1 MWLWGISW
9 TFHLLGGT
17 GDSISASLKYGS
29 ITFSWVQLKVFL
41 HRVSHSFL
49 FRTCSPLWLYLSTW
63 IIFTAVKRLCYAR
76 VYKPTTWEIQII
88 FLNRKVVLLHELD
101 GRTHFYVP
109 HLKLCLAVVSVAS
122 QESNRQQTWPS
133 AWKYWNAQVLPKSE
147 MVLKIFKQFQLQFW
161 MDFKS
166 SISQLLMIEVQTDT
180 AASGHQRLLCPDRI
194 AGKSCNWN
202 SKESI
207 IRRH

>member
-1 MWLWGISW
+1 
-9 TFHLLGGT
+9 
-17 GDSISASLKYGS
+17 
-29 ITFSWVQLKVFL
+29 
-41 HRVSHSFL
+41 
-49 FRTCSPLWLYLSTW
+49 
-63 IIFTAVKRLCYAR
+63 
-76 VYKPTTWEIQII
+76 
-88 FLNRKVVLLHELD
+88 
-101 GRTHFYVP
+101 
-109 HLKLCLAVVSVAS
+109 
-122 QESNRQQTWPS
+122 
-133 AWKYWNAQVLPKSE
+133 
-147 MVLKIFKQFQLQFW
+147 